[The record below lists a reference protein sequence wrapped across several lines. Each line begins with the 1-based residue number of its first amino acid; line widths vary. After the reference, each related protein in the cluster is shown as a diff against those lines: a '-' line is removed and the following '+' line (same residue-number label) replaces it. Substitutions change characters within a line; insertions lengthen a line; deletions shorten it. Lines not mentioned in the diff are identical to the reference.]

1 MKRSANTL
9 PDTGKKFFP
18 MLVSKKWLEENPD
31 AHAQIRKANP
41 PGFARDVGTDSDEES
56 EESERDGQPRPR
68 ERDGE
73 SRPRERDGES
83 RPRERDGESRPRE
96 RDGTECPRERG
107 SESSREEPVAEEG
120 PEDGEGTSSA

>member
-1 MKRSANTL
+1 
-9 PDTGKKFFP
+9 

-41 PGFARDVGTDSDEES
+41 PGFASDVGTDSDEES

-73 SRPRERDGES
+73 SH
-83 RPRERDGESRPRE
+83 PRERDGESRPRE
-96 RDGTECPRERG
+96 RDGTER

>member
-1 MKRSANTL
+1 
-9 PDTGKKFFP
+9 

-41 PGFARDVGTDSDEES
+41 PGFASDIGTDSDEES

-73 SRPRERDGES
+73 SRPRERDGTE
-83 RPRERDGESRPRE
+83 RPRERS
-96 RDGTECPRERG
+96 